1 MLPTPDPLDCAK
13 PLPGPVAKLV
23 DNDEIMVGIGDL
35 TYGLSVDK
43 VDDKE
48 DGSKEL
54 ISLWDWTYKDYR
66 GASITTADLDGDT
79 RDEVVMGF
87 NTGGMR
93 AGELGALSL
102 KNPEVNDKSQLQSNV
117 WTSFADGRYGYFGG
131 IKLASGNLDG
141 GLAGGD
147 KADEVGLAFQDALNR
162 LQLVLFD
169 GEADGGITY
178 MTWWSSTDNART
190 YILTPIAVDVGDV
203 DSDGYDNDI
212 VLAFVDGSQDVQVV
226 VLKLNQN
233 GGLTEMG
240 WESWTDDDRGDI
252 DWKSDRNS
260 LDVAVGDFNGDATDE
275 IAVAFR
281 DHSHALQVMQVVYDP
296 SGDTVNAR
304 VNSTGWW
311 RDTGHGRGD
320 VASVSVAA
328 GDIDND
334 GNAEIISAFADS
346 SNHLGVVTLDA
357 DTDSPTLR
365 GSYGSGSGALSYVS
379 FFDVQAGDI
388 DGQGKVEVVIV
399 FDDDDFKL
407 EVVSFDDNP
416 DCPCDDDAS
425 SGLVRRS
432 GWTLA
437 NQYVAPYGIALGDV
451 NGDSVYGDYTEVCT
465 STQQVRVTAM
475 AGLPPVWETL
485 NDTGS
490 EVGYGKSNAS
500 DKQTEH
506 EVTTTYG
513 SSSTFDGSFHFH
525 EIELG
530 PVITK
535 DWEHSITASSAT
547 GDKVEIRSGW
557 IMDDDGFVPVSGVTY
572 YSYQYARR
580 DNGALARVD
589 VPVGY
594 DVYTENMTNWNA
606 SDGERTQAPTTWT
619 PAYRSGWMDAVTIE
633 ASLGTSIQGTG
644 SDFYAINGNDTQDY
658 LFAWID
664 ESVHYRIGWDMAA
677 DGKPASWSTTY
688 DVPGFSGKGAGLG
701 AAVTELNGNTTPD
714 LVIAWVIDPAGENQA
729 HYVVGWD
736 LNTSGQATRWSET
749 KTIPHWIG
757 SSTQGAGLDILDI
770 NGDARPELF
779 FGWID
784 NPADVNKGYYRVG
797 WDLDANGDSANWWV
811 YPKEIIGAFGPENA
825 GLGLTLI
832 VPDDDAAS
840 AAKPDLMAAWVRDV
854 KDENQWAYSIGE
866 QMDGDAYLHSWVPGQ
881 PVAVPMQDTTSFA
894 GLTATNLVTETAA
907 AEFVVSW
914 IDAPKG
920 TNSANLS
927 VGYYRPLVGDPDLY
941 PTAVVT
947 TTNPNEFRTYVND
960 HWWNVRGA
968 VNWRWDVDNQPII
981 VNVGGANPTWSV
993 DKSHFSEQ
1001 TTGTSSSYNID
1012 IAGEAKF
1019 MGIGVEGSISHG
1031 FEKGSSQSISWE
1043 TGWYMDGMT
1052 KGLPNGTSHQF
1063 EYKYAP
1069 YTYMQTALSVAGV
1082 EQAYMVLDY
1091 IVPYI
1096 GRITEP
1102 EPTMGVAATQ
1112 RPALVPAAP
1121 LIASPSH
1128 PDPGIW
1134 YPSNTVDFTWAQPG
1148 GDAATVD
1155 GYSWYLDRVPDT
1167 QPNEY
1172 SQGLYNAT
1180 AYTSFPDGLWTM
1192 HVRARD
1198 QSGAWGPA
1206 GHRAVRLDG
1215 QPPQVAIELDPP
1227 LPVDSGWYNTP
1238 VVATVVAADPSTSD
1252 GQTGSGVVSV
1262 EVSTDG
1268 VTWQAYTAPLIFDQE
1283 QPPTTL
1289 WARATDAVGH
1299 VSQPMSTTFGLDLT
1313 MPNSKATPGCWDPGG
1328 SCVAE
1333 VITDTVGNERI
1344 HVAGNIDGALSG
1356 ATDIALSFDGA
1367 SWTPVTDI
1375 DAQTWSFVTRWEVGA
1390 GCHVVDLRA
1399 EDRAGNVEA
1408 PHRFTDTLVWLP
1420 REQPVLAGTG
1430 FALEPDRARPGEPV
1444 TVSLIVRNGGFQETW
1459 APLVVDVPTG
1469 VTVLDASLTD
1479 GGVYDPG
1486 TRQVTWPAA
1495 YVWPGA
1501 ERKLA
1506 FRVQVDA
1513 ELSAMNLPFQM
1524 TLLGTWPIAGEC
1536 SDAARAVIEATQ
1548 LSLTRTATLVVE
1560 PALDPGVDVDAPAA
1574 PTVSIQRRRDT
1585 FTRELQLHVDTGE
1598 TTDATRLFVREWGWD
1613 PAQARWAVRGES
1625 GWTPFSPTVN
1635 WTLSADAGV
1644 KYVGVWLADAAGN
1657 VSTLR
1662 AESLVFANV
1671 LEGAPSLADG
1681 ERVQY
1686 RFPLDTHELAIFNL
1700 IAVAGNPNLYV
1711 WQPFSGFHPQY
1722 AATTPA
1728 YVDTVGFRA
1737 ETAGLYLVEIEAD
1750 VDSQFE
1756 LVLSGDIQPADAAA
1770 AGAVSPAHPLTV
1782 SDPLSAGVAVAPL
1795 PPGELY
1801 EIYLPNVQT
1810 QEQTEE

>member
-1 MLPTPDPLDCAK
+1 MTAMHAATPAWARADEDPPPMLPTPDPLDCAK

-66 GASITTADLDGDT
+66 GAGITTADLDGDT

-147 KADEVGLAFQDALNR
+147 KADEVVLAFQDALNR

-465 STQQVRVTAM
+465 STQHIRVKAL
-475 AGLPPVWETL
+475 AGLPPVWASL
-485 NDTGS
+485 NITDS
-490 EVGYGKSNAS
+490 EVGYGKSTS
-500 DKQTEH
+500 SEKQTEH

-589 VPVGY
+589 VPVDY
-594 DVYTENMTNWNA
+594 DVYTENMTDWNA

-736 LNTSGQATRWSET
+736 LNTSGEATRWSET

-770 NGDARPELF
+770 NGDAHPELF

-825 GLGLTLI
+825 GLGLTLL
-832 VPDDDAAS
+832 VGDDDAAS

-920 TNSANLS
+920 TNSAKLS

-1102 EPTMGVAATQ
+1102 EPTMDVAATQ

-1333 VITDTVGNERI
+1333 VFTDTVGNERI

-1390 GCHVVDLRA
+1390 GC
-1399 EDRAGNVEA
+1399 
-1408 PHRFTDTLVWLP
+1408 
-1420 REQPVLAGTG
+1420 
-1430 FALEPDRARPGEPV
+1430 
-1444 TVSLIVRNGGFQETW
+1444 
-1459 APLVVDVPTG
+1459 
-1469 VTVLDASLTD
+1469 
-1479 GGVYDPG
+1479 
-1486 TRQVTWPAA
+1486 
-1495 YVWPGA
+1495 
-1501 ERKLA
+1501 
-1506 FRVQVDA
+1506 
-1513 ELSAMNLPFQM
+1513 
-1524 TLLGTWPIAGEC
+1524 
-1536 SDAARAVIEATQ
+1536 
-1548 LSLTRTATLVVE
+1548 
-1560 PALDPGVDVDAPAA
+1560 
-1574 PTVSIQRRRDT
+1574 
-1585 FTRELQLHVDTGE
+1585 
-1598 TTDATRLFVREWGWD
+1598 
-1613 PAQARWAVRGES
+1613 
-1625 GWTPFSPTVN
+1625 
-1635 WTLSADAGV
+1635 
-1644 KYVGVWLADAAGN
+1644 
-1657 VSTLR
+1657 
-1662 AESLVFANV
+1662 
-1671 LEGAPSLADG
+1671 
-1681 ERVQY
+1681 
-1686 RFPLDTHELAIFNL
+1686 
-1700 IAVAGNPNLYV
+1700 
-1711 WQPFSGFHPQY
+1711 
-1722 AATTPA
+1722 
-1728 YVDTVGFRA
+1728 
-1737 ETAGLYLVEIEAD
+1737 
-1750 VDSQFE
+1750 
-1756 LVLSGDIQPADAAA
+1756 
-1770 AGAVSPAHPLTV
+1770 
-1782 SDPLSAGVAVAPL
+1782 
-1795 PPGELY
+1795 
-1801 EIYLPNVQT
+1801 
-1810 QEQTEE
+1810 

>member
-1 MLPTPDPLDCAK
+1 M
-13 PLPGPVAKLV
+13 
-23 DNDEIMVGIGDL
+23 
-35 TYGLSVDK
+35 
-43 VDDKE
+43 
-48 DGSKEL
+48 
-54 ISLWDWTYKDYR
+54 
-66 GASITTADLDGDT
+66 
-79 RDEVVMGF
+79 
-87 NTGGMR
+87 
-93 AGELGALSL
+93 
-102 KNPEVNDKSQLQSNV
+102 
-117 WTSFADGRYGYFGG
+117 
-131 IKLASGNLDG
+131 
-141 GLAGGD
+141 
-147 KADEVGLAFQDALNR
+147 
-162 LQLVLFD
+162 
-169 GEADGGITY
+169 
-178 MTWWSSTDNART
+178 
-190 YILTPIAVDVGDV
+190 
-203 DSDGYDNDI
+203 
-212 VLAFVDGSQDVQVV
+212 
-226 VLKLNQN
+226 
-233 GGLTEMG
+233 
-240 WESWTDDDRGDI
+240 
-252 DWKSDRNS
+252 
-260 LDVAVGDFNGDATDE
+260 
-275 IAVAFR
+275 
-281 DHSHALQVMQVVYDP
+281 
-296 SGDTVNAR
+296 
-304 VNSTGWW
+304 
-311 RDTGHGRGD
+311 
-320 VASVSVAA
+320 
-328 GDIDND
+328 
-334 GNAEIISAFADS
+334 
-346 SNHLGVVTLDA
+346 
-357 DTDSPTLR
+357 
-365 GSYGSGSGALSYVS
+365 
-379 FFDVQAGDI
+379 
-388 DGQGKVEVVIV
+388 
-399 FDDDDFKL
+399 
-407 EVVSFDDNP
+407 
-416 DCPCDDDAS
+416 
-425 SGLVRRS
+425 
-432 GWTLA
+432 
-437 NQYVAPYGIALGDV
+437 
-451 NGDSVYGDYTEVCT
+451 
-465 STQQVRVTAM
+465 
-475 AGLPPVWETL
+475 
-485 NDTGS
+485 
-490 EVGYGKSNAS
+490 
-500 DKQTEH
+500 
-506 EVTTTYG
+506 
-513 SSSTFDGSFHFH
+513 
-525 EIELG
+525 
-530 PVITK
+530 
-535 DWEHSITASSAT
+535 
-547 GDKVEIRSGW
+547 
-557 IMDDDGFVPVSGVTY
+557 
-572 YSYQYARR
+572 
-580 DNGALARVD
+580 
-589 VPVGY
+589 
-594 DVYTENMTNWNA
+594 
-606 SDGERTQAPTTWT
+606 
-619 PAYRSGWMDAVTIE
+619 
-633 ASLGTSIQGTG
+633 
-644 SDFYAINGNDTQDY
+644 
-658 LFAWID
+658 
-664 ESVHYRIGWDMAA
+664 
-677 DGKPASWSTTY
+677 
-688 DVPGFSGKGAGLG
+688 
-701 AAVTELNGNTTPD
+701 
-714 LVIAWVIDPAGENQA
+714 
-729 HYVVGWD
+729 
-736 LNTSGQATRWSET
+736 
-749 KTIPHWIG
+749 
-757 SSTQGAGLDILDI
+757 
-770 NGDARPELF
+770 
-779 FGWID
+779 
-784 NPADVNKGYYRVG
+784 
-797 WDLDANGDSANWWV
+797 
-811 YPKEIIGAFGPENA
+811 
-825 GLGLTLI
+825 
-832 VPDDDAAS
+832 
-840 AAKPDLMAAWVRDV
+840 RDV

-1469 VTVLDASLTD
+1469 VAVLEASLTD

-1585 FTRELQLHVDTGE
+1585 FTRELQLHIDTGE
-1598 TTDATRLFVREWGWD
+1598 MTDATRLFVREWAWD
-1613 PAQARWAVRGES
+1613 TTQERWAVRGES
-1625 GWTPFSPTVN
+1625 GWTTFSPTVN